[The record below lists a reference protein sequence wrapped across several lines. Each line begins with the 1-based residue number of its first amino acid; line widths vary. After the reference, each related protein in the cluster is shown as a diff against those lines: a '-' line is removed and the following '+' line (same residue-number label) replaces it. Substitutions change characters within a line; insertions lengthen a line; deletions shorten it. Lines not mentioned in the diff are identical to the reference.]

1 MLAATIIFIAQYVHT
16 ILCHSTHSPM
26 DPNTYVYVYVSSSL
40 LVYRFSLYPS
50 VKICDYINVS
60 VFEQT
65 KQKK

>member
-1 MLAATIIFIAQYVHT
+1 
-16 ILCHSTHSPM
+16 M